1 MAKKK
6 EEFVKQDEQLEEVN
20 EALTGA
26 GKWIEDHANLLT
38 WIVCGIAVVV
48 MGAIAINN
56 YVIKPHAQEASNEN
70 AKAAAYFMAGDF
82 DKALNGDD
90 AECIGF
96 AAIADEYK
104 HYQQGELA
112 ALYAGICYFEKGEY
126 EEAAKYLKRFDADDV
141 NIDPAAHQLLGDA
154 YVELQEYG
162 KAAKAFEAA
171 AASGNE
177 LIAPMSL
184 KKAGLV
190 YMHEGQKAK
199 ALKAFK
205 AIKENYPSSAEA
217 QDIDKYIAVAQ

>member
-6 EEFVKQDEQLEEVN
+6 EQFVKQDEQLQEVN

-26 GKWIEDHANLLT
+26 GKWIEDNANLIS
-38 WIVCGIAVVV
+38 WVVCGIAVVV
-48 MGAIAINN
+48 MGIIAINQ
-56 YVIKPHAQEASNEN
+56 YIIKPKALEASNEN
-70 AKAAAYFMAGDF
+70 AKAVVYFMNGDF
-82 DKALNGDD
+82 DKALLGDD

-96 AAIADEYK
+96 EAIADEYK
-104 HYQQGELA
+104 LYQQGKLA

-126 EEAAKYLKRFDADDV
+126 EDAAKYLKKFDAEDV

-154 YVELQEYG
+154 YVELEEYG

-171 AASGNE
+171 AKSGNDI
-177 LIAPMSL
+177 IAPMSL
-184 KKAGLV
+184 KKAGIV
-190 YMHEGQKAK
+190 YLHEGQNSK

-217 QDIDKYIAVAQ
+217 QDIDKYIAVAE

>member
-6 EEFVKQDEQLEEVN
+6 EQFVKQDEQLQEVN

-26 GKWIEDHANLLT
+26 GKWIEDNANLIS

-48 MGAIAINN
+48 MAIIAINT
-56 YVIKPHAQEASNEN
+56 YVIKPHAQEAANEN
-70 AKAAAYFMAGDF
+70 AKAEAYFLAGDF
-82 DKALNGDD
+82 DKALHGDD

-96 AAIADEYK
+96 EAIADEYSF
-104 HYQQGELA
+104 YQQGKLA

-126 EEAAKYLKRFDADDV
+126 EEAAKFLKKFNADDL
-141 NIDPAAHQLLGDA
+141 NIAPAARQLLGDA
-154 YVELQEYG
+154 YVELGEYG
-162 KAAKAFEAA
+162 KAASAFEAA
-171 AASGNE
+171 AKSDNE

-184 KKAGLV
+184 KKAGIV
-190 YMHEGQKAK
+190 YLHEGQKVK

-217 QDIDKYIAVAQ
+217 QDIDKYIAIAE

>member
-199 ALKAFK
+199 ALKAFN

-217 QDIDKYIAVAQ
+217 QDIDKYIAVAE